1 MLQDEVSRNH
11 CTSRSTLTPSPH
23 SWQMNA
29 SIMVKLG
36 KYSAL
41 RSVGSECCK
50 SPRLRVPPIY
60 GRRGQWETVS
70 NGAARVALEIRHIS
84 AFLDDDATVAVR
96 AGGDFVRDD
105 QIAAFVLMHDLR
117 L

>member
-70 NGAARVALEIRHIS
+70 ITAPQELHLRSAISPRSSTMMQPSQSAPVATSCGMIR
-84 AFLDDDATVAVR
+84 
-96 AGGDFVRDD
+96 
-105 QIAAFVLMHDLR
+105 
-117 L
+117 